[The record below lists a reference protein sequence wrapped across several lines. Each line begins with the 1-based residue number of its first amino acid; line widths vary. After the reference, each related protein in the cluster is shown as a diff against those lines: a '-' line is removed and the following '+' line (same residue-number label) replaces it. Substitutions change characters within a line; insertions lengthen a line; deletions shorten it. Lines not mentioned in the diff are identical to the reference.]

1 MISSKI
7 DKRYFWCTGEVFE
20 NKNNLIFKS
29 IKDQI
34 FYRKYFIVA
43 HGDDV
48 KMVINDNEI
57 SFPKREITKCSC
69 ADDYLDANTKL
80 ENVPEICVYSK

>member
-7 DKRYFWCTGEVFE
+7 DKRYFWGTGEVFE

-34 FYRKYFIVA
+34 FDRKYFIVA

-57 SFPKREITKCSC
+57 SFPKREITKCCC
-69 ADDYLDANTKL
+69 ADDDINANIKLDNM
-80 ENVPEICVYSK
+80 PEICVYRK